1 MTNTINTIN
10 TRFSTLVT
18 ALRADADKCD
28 LIEDVKDTVDA
39 CCGYVEQVDNMAESI
54 QLARATMD
62 AEDFRRYAQNLDFN
76 RRAAHEGLMINVDM
90 LNRICVNLGIPLVA
104 DVDED
109 NRESYYAFA
118 KKVAEATKLGE
129 FCEW

>member
-1 MTNTINTIN
+1 MTNTIN
-10 TRFSTLVT
+10 TRFSALVT

-39 CCGYVEQVDNMAESI
+39 CCGYVEQVDQMEESI

-62 AEDFRRYAQNLDFN
+62 AEDFRRRVQNLDRN
-76 RRAAHEGLMINVDM
+76 RRAAHESLMVDVNM
-90 LNRICVNLGIPLVA
+90 LNRICALIGLPPVA

-109 NRESYYAFA
+109 NRESYYSFA